1 MGILFSATY
10 GNGHSQAA
18 NDETN
23 DVKIIESQQERI
35 ESFNIMQE
43 RAANDRRERD
53 RRYNTSKTQKRW
65 MSLIPK
71 EHPLLALS
79 RAIEAEVGN
88 NK

>member
-10 GNGHSQAA
+10 DNGHSQAA

-35 ESFNIMQE
+35 EFFNIMRK

-53 RRYNTSKTQKRW
+53 CRYNTSKTQKRW